1 LFLKFAVANSANQS
15 VGTRISDLQDVQ
27 AAEVGVALF
36 DGDSSK
42 NVVNRGGRVMMTII
56 EVSKK
61 NVSSGQAKVSN
72 HKLRSAM
79 PMINKIIGRCKADR
93 RAIETLDK
101 DQQEYL
107 RRNAKTFLAARM
119 KKSKTRNK

>member
-1 LFLKFAVANSANQS
+1 
-15 VGTRISDLQDVQ
+15 
-27 AAEVGVALF
+27 
-36 DGDSSK
+36 
-42 NVVNRGGRVMMTII
+42 MMTII

-61 NVSSGQAKVSN
+61 NVSSGKARVSN
-72 HKLRSAM
+72 RKLRSAM

-93 RAIETLDK
+93 IAIEALDK

-119 KKSKTRNK
+119 KRSKKQKANYVEAHGAS

>member
-1 LFLKFAVANSANQS
+1 MTN
-15 VGTRISDLQDVQ
+15 VQ

-61 NVSSGQAKVSN
+61 NVSSGKAKVSN

-79 PMINKIIGRCKADR
+79 PMINKIIGGCKADK
-93 RAIETLDK
+93 RAIEALDK